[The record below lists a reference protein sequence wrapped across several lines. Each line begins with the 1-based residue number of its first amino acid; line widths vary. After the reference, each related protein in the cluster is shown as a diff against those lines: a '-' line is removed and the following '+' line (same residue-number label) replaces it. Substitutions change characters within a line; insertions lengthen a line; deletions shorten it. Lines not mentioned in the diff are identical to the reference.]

1 MTKTISIFAK
11 TKWQEM
17 NWWWSTTASFSAFLS
32 SFSIRTF
39 NDNTNSFAYALKPLW
54 KFECEHGHFCQSV
67 IQSIIWENT
76 KCFHK
81 KLAPSS
87 KLMTVNKQKNSL
99 TFLLDTG
106 YSILFRFCSEESSS
120 VVMEEQ
126 SYSES
131 CLWKK
136 TFVIISAIIMLFLY
150 LLIAT

>member
-1 MTKTISIFAK
+1 
-11 TKWQEM
+11 M
-17 NWWWSTTASFSAFLS
+17 NWWWLTIARFGAYSS

-39 NDNTNSFAYALKPLW
+39 NQNTNSFAYAFKPLW
-54 KFECEHGHFCQSV
+54 KFECEPGHFCQSV

-76 KCFHK
+76 KCFDK

-120 VVMEEQ
+120 LVVMEEQ

-136 TFVIISAIIMLFLY
+136 TFVIISAIIMLFY
-150 LLIAT
+150 PLIAT